1 MRSSLQALAA
11 VLLATT
17 FAAPVIAATPG
28 GATQETLSGVLEA
41 VHVDE
46 FATGRERERYLLR
59 TPGGVMPLEFADG
72 GPDGYGGATV
82 TVTGTRVGRA
92 LRIESSRAGR
102 SFRVTRAP
110 RAGETATVEAMDGA
124 DGSSTAA
131 VTTTSLETAT
141 AAAPVAKSIA
151 VVLINFTN
159 LATQPYTK
167 ATVLNAL
174 TGSSTSAK
182 TFLEEESKGR
192 MTVTGDVFGWY
203 TIPAT
208 TTGCDW
214 TTWHILGSNAATA
227 AGVNLNAYTNVMF
240 IWPNTSQ
247 CGFAGMAYVPGAY
260 TYLNGTISVQVMT
273 HELGHNLGLSH
284 ANARNC
290 TVGGTRVTIASAANC
305 TTQTYADPFSTM
317 GNNALRHNHG
327 SQLGE
332 LGWLEASEKV
342 TGAPGNSYTLTPY
355 FGAAG
360 VKLVRVPRGDGS
372 FFDLDVRTPY
382 GSFDNFSA
390 GSPAVTGVTIR
401 VGLGTASP
409 TNTPKGTELLDTTPS
424 TTDLSDAPLL
434 VGRTMTDPVSGI
446 SFTTMSVSSAGVVV
460 RVRESVAPS
469 APGSLTAAATGAP
482 AVALAWTA
490 ATDNVRVGSYQVT
503 RGGSQVA
510 TVEASVTSWT
520 DAAAQPG
527 ASYTY
532 AVAAVDTSGNTGPVT
547 SASVTMPAGPDPTPP
562 PTEGP
567 SAPPDPAATPA
578 PVPVDEPPTVPAPLS
593 GTPTTTTVTLNW
605 GPATDD
611 LAVAAYQITRNGSAV
626 AMSTATTWID
636 TARAPRTTYSYAV
649 TAVDSTGHLGGPAM
663 VTVTTTADTIRPST
677 PARFRRV
684 ARSGTYV
691 TFAWSASSDNV
702 RVVRYHVY
710 RYGRSTPVART
721 TGTKIRIYTVYGA
734 RYYVRAVDAAGNKS
748 SRSAIVRGR

>member
-1 MRSSLQALAA
+1 
-11 VLLATT
+11 
-17 FAAPVIAATPG
+17 
-28 GATQETLSGVLEA
+28 
-41 VHVDE
+41 
-46 FATGRERERYLLR
+46 
-59 TPGGVMPLEFADG
+59 
-72 GPDGYGGATV
+72 
-82 TVTGTRVGRA
+82 
-92 LRIESSRAGR
+92 
-102 SFRVTRAP
+102 
-110 RAGETATVEAMDGA
+110 
-124 DGSSTAA
+124 
-131 VTTTSLETAT
+131 
-141 AAAPVAKSIA
+141 SIA

-167 ATVLNAL
+167 TAVQNAL
-174 TGSSTSAK
+174 TGSSTSAGA
-182 TFLEEESKGR
+182 FLEEESKGR

-214 TTWHILGSNAATA
+214 TTWHTLGLNAATA
-227 AGVNLNAYTNVMF
+227 AGVSLTAYTNVVF

-247 CGFAGMAYVPGAY
+247 CAFAGMAYVPGKY
-260 TYLNGTISVQVMT
+260 SYLNGTISVQVMT

-290 TVGGTRVTIASAANC
+290 IVGGTRVTIASAANC
-305 TTQTYADPFSTM
+305 TTQAYADPFSTM

-342 TGAPGNSYTLTPY
+342 TGAPGNSYAITPY
-355 FGAAG
+355 FGASG

-372 FFDLDVRTPY
+372 FFDLDVRSPY

-390 GSPAVTGVTIR
+390 GSPAVAGVTIR

-446 SFTTMSVSSAGVVV
+446 SFTTMSTSSAGVVV

-469 APGSLTAAATGAP
+469 APGSLTATTTGAL
-482 AVALAWTA
+482 AVNLAWAA
-490 ATDNVRVGSYQVT
+490 ATDNVAVGSYQVS
-503 RGGSQVA
+503 RDGSQVA
-510 TVEASVTSWT
+510 TLDASVTSWA
-520 DAAAQPG
+520 DAAVQPG
-527 ASYTY
+527 ATY
-532 AVAAVDTSGNTGPVT
+532 AYSVAAVDTSSNTGPAR
-547 SASVTMPAGPDPTPP
+547 SASVTMAAGPDPTPP
-562 PTEGP
+562 PTEDP
-567 SAPPDPAATPA
+567 SASPDPAATPTPIA
-578 PVPVDEPPTVPAPLS
+578 TDEPPTVPAPLS

-626 AMSTATTWID
+626 ATSTGTTWID

-649 TAVDSTGHLGGPAM
+649 TAVDSTGHLGGPAI
-663 VTVTTTADTIRPST
+663 VTVTTKADTIRPST
-677 PARFRRV
+677 PARFRRA
-684 ARSGTYV
+684 ARSGKYV

-702 RVVRYHVY
+702 RVVRYDVY

-734 RYYVRAVDAAGNKS
+734 RYYVHAVDAAGNRS